1 MRIPGNLYASI
12 DARIRNWDVLPSPR
26 SFSSIG
32 NVIAVGQDLTFLDSL
47 AGPVGALNEKSCPS
61 ALRSKCIPTR
71 FSTDCANFTAD
82 DPREPDSSGNA
93 RGGVHRV
100 SGREARTDGR
110 GSVGRY

>member
-47 AGPVGALNEKSCPS
+47 VGPVGALNEKSCPS
-61 ALRSKCIPTR
+61 APRSKCIPTR
-71 FSTDCANFTAD
+71 FISNCADLTTD
-82 DPREPDSSGNA
+82 DPRGPDPCGDA

-110 GSVGRY
+110 GSIGR